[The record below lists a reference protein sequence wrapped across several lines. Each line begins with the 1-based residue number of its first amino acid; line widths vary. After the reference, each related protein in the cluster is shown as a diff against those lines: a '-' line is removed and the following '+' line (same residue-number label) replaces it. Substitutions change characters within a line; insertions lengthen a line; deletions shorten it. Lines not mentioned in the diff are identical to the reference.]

1 MADYNF
7 TSAAMADLLKQKIN
21 KAKEQEEAS
30 KREIVTTEATPVVP
44 EATVTVADP
53 EPKKVQLGGKLIR
66 GVRAKDNVSIY
77 LSNLKTA
84 ASVESRV
91 AAWQKIMSIFI
102 KYPTKSVFDEIYE
115 FFKTNKD
122 EEFLSEAVAL
132 QGITSLD
139 MSVHQRVRILYM
151 TMRMMSTM
159 LRKDARNKIGV
170 NVLRN
175 IFGNDNFSNWVSST
189 LNPR

>member
-44 EATVTVADP
+44 EVTVTVADP